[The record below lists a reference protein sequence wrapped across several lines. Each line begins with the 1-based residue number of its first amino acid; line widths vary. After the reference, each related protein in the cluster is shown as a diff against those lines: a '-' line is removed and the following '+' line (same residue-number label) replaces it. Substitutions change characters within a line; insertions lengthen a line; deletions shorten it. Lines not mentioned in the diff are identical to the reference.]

1 VSRESLIIMGIAG
14 GMSDLFGGA
23 RPVRATTR
31 ERILRAAN
39 DLFGRQGFSRVSMR
53 AVAGAAGVTKPALY
67 YYFRDKESLFE
78 ECLADFNEQM
88 EATMRAATTGP
99 GAFHARVCA
108 VAEALLA
115 GSPYHP
121 VRVHE
126 ELAEQVSGGLR
137 RRLRATFQTVVVAPV
152 TDLFTDLQRHGELRD
167 GVTPAMAA
175 AALIG
180 TCMAFMRPENG
191 EAWAPV
197 PLVGADVQQPAEV
210 VATLVLRGVAG
221 GRVTA

>member
-1 VSRESLIIMGIAG
+1 
-14 GMSDLFGGA
+14 MSHLFGGA
-23 RPVRATTR
+23 HPNGTTR
-31 ERILRAAN
+31 ERILYAAN
-39 DLFGRQGFSRVSMR
+39 DLFGHQGFSRVSMR

-67 YYFRDKESLFE
+67 YYFKDKESLFE
-78 ECLADFNEQM
+78 ECLVEFNEHM
-88 EATMRAATTGP
+88 EATMRAATTRPGP
-99 GAFHARVCA
+99 FDTRIRA

-121 VRVHE
+121 VRIHE
-126 ELAEQVSGGLR
+126 ELAEHVSGGLR

-152 TDLFTDLQRHGELRD
+152 TELFTDLQRHGALRD

-180 TCMAFMRPENG
+180 TCMAFMPPSNG
-191 EAWAPV
+191 DAWRPV
-197 PLVGADVQQPAEV
+197 PLSGVEVPQPAEV

-221 GRVTA
+221 

>member
-1 VSRESLIIMGIAG
+1 
-14 GMSDLFGGA
+14 MSDLFGGA
-23 RPVRATTR
+23 RRHGTTR
-31 ERILRAAN
+31 ERILNAAN
-39 DLFGRQGFSRVSMR
+39 ELFAHQGFARVSMR

-67 YYFRDKESLFE
+67 YYFKDKESLFE

-88 EATMRAATTGP
+88 RATMRAATTQP
-99 GAFHARVCA
+99 GAFDTRIRA

-121 VRVHE
+121 VRIHE
-126 ELAEQVSGGLR
+126 ELAEHVSGGLR

-167 GVTPAMAA
+167 GITPAMAA

-180 TCMAFMRPENG
+180 TCIAFMPPSNG
-191 EAWAPV
+191 DMWQPIPLTGVEV
-197 PLVGADVQQPAEV
+197 PRPAEV

-221 GRVTA
+221 